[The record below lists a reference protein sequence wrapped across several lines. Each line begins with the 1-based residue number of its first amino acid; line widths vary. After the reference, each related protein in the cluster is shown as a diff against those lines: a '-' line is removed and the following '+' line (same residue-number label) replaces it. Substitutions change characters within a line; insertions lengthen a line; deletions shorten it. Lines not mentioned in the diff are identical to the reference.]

1 MARKEGQS
9 EINVNDNGDDSD
21 DDSDFDSDDESD
33 DMADDY
39 DDEDEEPVIGE
50 PTENTSNGSHQAV
63 DGGSTKV
70 NEFTGQNGEESKT

>member
-1 MARKEGQS
+1 
-9 EINVNDNGDDSD
+9 
-21 DDSDFDSDDESD
+21 
-33 DMADDY
+33 MADDY

-70 NEFTGQNGEESKT
+70 NGFTGQNGEDSKT